1 MKEKYIRQVKR
12 QLRTSDRVKQEI
24 LRDLEEIFS
33 SALEHGETEQ
43 QVLERLGKPREFA
56 DNAAEQFGVDNRR
69 KRRQQIG
76 ITGGAAAALL
86 IAALWLQAPV
96 IFQRGNPIP
105 YLIAAAGITEETPY
119 VQVKVQG
126 GCTVYISRRGQC
138 PALLEAVERSRGV
151 ELVEQG
157 GSGYLFSNGADRLT
171 VSSEVY
177 WRHYT
182 VWQVPDSTLAA
193 GTEQPNP

>member
-1 MKEKYIRQVKR
+1 M
-12 QLRTSDRVKQEI
+12 
-24 LRDLEEIFS
+24 
-33 SALEHGETEQ
+33 
-43 QVLERLGKPREFA
+43 
-56 DNAAEQFGVDNRR
+56 
-69 KRRQQIG
+69 
-76 ITGGAAAALL
+76 
-86 IAALWLQAPV
+86 
-96 IFQRGNPIP
+96 
-105 YLIAAAGITEETPY
+105 
-119 VQVKVQG
+119 QVKVQS

-138 PALLEAVERSRGV
+138 PALLEAVERSRGG

>member
-12 QLRTSDRVKQEI
+12 QLRTTDRVKQEI

-96 IFQRGNPIP
+96 IFQRGIPSPI
-105 YLIAAAGITEETPY
+105 
-119 VQVKVQG
+119 
-126 GCTVYISRRGQC
+126 
-138 PALLEAVERSRGV
+138 
-151 ELVEQG
+151 
-157 GSGYLFSNGADRLT
+157 
-171 VSSEVY
+171 
-177 WRHYT
+177 
-182 VWQVPDSTLAA
+182 
-193 GTEQPNP
+193 